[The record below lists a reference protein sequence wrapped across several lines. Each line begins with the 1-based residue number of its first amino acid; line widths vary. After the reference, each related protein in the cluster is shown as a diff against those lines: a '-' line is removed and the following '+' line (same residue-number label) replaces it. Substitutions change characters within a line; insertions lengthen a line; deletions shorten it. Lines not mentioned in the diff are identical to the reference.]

1 MRFIYDGDGS
11 SFGLEGPPGSDAI
24 ERFFED
30 FYTEQE
36 LEFESTAFD
45 GNGRSDYL
53 AFIRNGIPAGG
64 LFTGA
69 EAIKTPEQAAI
80 YGGTAGEQ
88 LDPCYHLACDTYDN
102 INLEVLEENLY
113 ATASAII
120 HFLNVDFSED
130 CRSINGRKACE
141 NAGCTWNKKG
151 DDAKEV
157 TLTDPDSDKTFP
169 YTVPP
174 KKCSSS
180 PSSQLAAIKTKV
192 EGAEGMKQPNSG
204 GYSMLST
211 WATSIIAI
219 VMLWSAQL

>member
-24 ERFFED
+24 EGFFED
-30 FYTEQE
+30 YYTQQG

-45 GNGRSDYL
+45 GRSDYL
-53 AFIRNGIPAGG
+53 AFVQNGIPAGG

-69 EAIKTPEQAAI
+69 EEIKTPEQAAVF
-80 YGGTAGEQ
+80 GGIAGEPF
-88 LDPCYHLACDTYDN
+88 DPCYHLACDDYDN

-120 HFLNVDFSED
+120 HFLNADFGD

-157 TLTDPDSDKTFP
+157 TLSDPDSDESFP
-169 YTVPP
+169 YKVPP
-174 KKCSSS
+174 KKCEAT
-180 PSSQLAAIKTKV
+180 SQLAAIKTKV

-204 GYSMLST
+204 GSSMLSA
-211 WATSIIAI
+211 WATSIVAI

>member
-45 GNGRSDYL
+45 GRSDYL

-130 CRSINGRKACE
+130 CRSSMAGRLVRMLAALGTRKALML
-141 NAGCTWNKKG
+141 KK
-151 DDAKEV
+151 
-157 TLTDPDSDKTFP
+157 
-169 YTVPP
+169 
-174 KKCSSS
+174 
-180 PSSQLAAIKTKV
+180 
-192 EGAEGMKQPNSG
+192 
-204 GYSMLST
+204 
-211 WATSIIAI
+211 
-219 VMLWSAQL
+219 